1 MPEARNLFQI
11 TQLIGALL
19 LLMVLLLTPLTAFAE
34 HEPEPETVK
43 VNILSA
49 FSTTQERELVYSF
62 RQTLA
67 DQYSLKLEEQLIFW
81 QRQNNWQELL
91 ESNTPDLIIVI
102 GNKSLKKI
110 EQLDLNTPV
119 LALMINKSQF
129 EKLRK
134 SPKASIYAISH
145 SQPTERFVQLAKSL
159 NVYQAQ
165 VGSFISPQ
173 TKHNIQEFEELAAF
187 YDLSYSPVMVEPKL
201 NGRDAMRQLSLCCSV
216 IILESDCVFR
226 PGKVRKSIMVNAY
239 RERIIVIAHSESVL
253 KEGAMLTLF
262 TQPYDM
268 GVQAANLY
276 HALAEG
282 SLTQPYQYPDKFA
295 IAINR
300 KIARLLGYDDLT
312 VGGLMQKVETLD
324 FIQSAMGN
332 GKQKTP

>member
-1 MPEARNLFQI
+1 MISKSRFE
-11 TQLIGALL
+11 
-19 LLMVLLLTPLTAFAE
+19 
-34 HEPEPETVK
+34 
-43 VNILSA
+43 
-49 FSTTQERELVYSF
+49 
-62 RQTLA
+62 
-67 DQYSLKLEEQLIFW
+67 SLK
-81 QRQNNWQELL
+81 
-91 ESNTPDLIIVI
+91 
-102 GNKSLKKI
+102 
-110 EQLDLNTPV
+110 
-119 LALMINKSQF
+119 A
-129 EKLRK
+129 
-134 SPKASIYAISH
+134 SPKDNLYAITH

-165 VGSFISPQ
+165 IGSFISPK
-173 TKHNIQEFEELAAF
+173 TKYNIKDFDQLANF
-187 YDLSYSPVMVEPKL
+187 YDLSYSPVMVKPKL

-276 HALAEG
+276 HALAKG
-282 SLTQPYQYPDKFA
+282 SLAEPYQYPDKFA
-295 IAINR
+295 IRINR
-300 KIARLLGYDDLT
+300 KIARLLGYDELT

-332 GKQKTP
+332 GKQKTPWKTGELVDEF